1 MKGWIDLADRGWLPD
16 RLVRAGIR
24 MLNSKRLQVEDR
36 GCVESQREALARF
49 IDDMCQSP
57 IAVQTEKPN
66 EQHYEIP
73 PAFFKLV
80 LGKYLKYSSCFWD
93 SDIKTLDE
101 AEERM
106 LAMTAE
112 RAQLSDGMDILELGC
127 GWGALSL
134 WMAEKYPGSHFIAVS
149 NSEPQRE
156 FIRTICQERGLT
168 NLKVIT
174 ADMNVFSTDLKFDR
188 VVSVEMFEHMRN
200 YAVLFERISRWLK
213 EDGAFFMH
221 IFCHR
226 SAAYE
231 YIDNGPSDWMSRHFF
246 SGGIM
251 PAGDLPAKFQ
261 DHLRLADQ
269 WRWSGRHY
277 QETAEAWL
285 RNMDARKAEIMPILE
300 QTYGREDARRWWSR
314 WRIFF
319 LAVSEMFGV
328 DDGRIWGVGHY
339 LFHKQTSV

>member
-16 RLVRAGIR
+16 GLIRAGIR
-24 MLNSKRLQVEDR
+24 MLNNERLQVEDR

-66 EQHYEIP
+66 EQHYEVP

-134 WMAEKYPGSHFIAVS
+134 WMAEKYPGSHIIAVS

-200 YAVLFERISRWLK
+200 WQQLLARINTWLQPAGKLFI
-213 EDGAFFMH
+213 H
-221 IFCHR
+221 IFTHIKY
-226 SAAYE
+226 AYRFDE
-231 YIDNGPSDWMSRHFF
+231 NADNWMGKHFF
-246 SGGIM
+246 SGGMI
-251 PAGDLPAKFQ
+251 PSDDLLLYLQ
-261 DHLRLADQ
+261 DHLVVEAH
-269 WRWSGRHY
+269 WRVNGTHY
-277 QETAEAWL
+277 RKTAECWL
-285 RNMDARKAEIMPILE
+285 ANLDACREEILSIFMNIYGSDKAKLWL
-300 QTYGREDARRWWSR
+300 QR

-319 LAVSEMFGV
+319 MACAELWGYRDGQEWIVS
-328 DDGRIWGVGHY
+328 HY
-339 LFHKQTSV
+339 RLTQKNH